1 MSEGLTVLTQQRPI
15 AVDLFAGAG
24 GMTLGFEQ
32 AGFDVLAAVELDPIH
47 CATHEYNFP
56 FCKILCRN
64 IEQVKGLEIRNYS
77 EIGHRDID
85 IVFGGPPCQGF
96 SLIGKRGFDD
106 PRNQLMFHFI
116 RLISELQPKY
126 FVLENVPGL
135 TVGKHRQFIA
145 EIIETLNKNG
155 YKIVEPYQVL
165 NASYYGVPQDR
176 SRLFLLGCRQDLPL
190 PCYPNA
196 VTQPTPIYPK
206 IQAEFLRFPYCP
218 TVWDAIGDL
227 PDIEQYQELN
237 LKDYTIA
244 EYKKASE
251 YAKMLRN
258 HFRLKTD
265 FSYPRIWDKNL
276 LTCSLRTQHSP
287 TSMARFEATKW
298 GKTEKISRFY
308 KLNPQ
313 GLCNTLRAGTPSNR
327 GAFTSPRPIHPYSP
341 RCITVREAARLHSY
355 PDWFRFQGTKW
366 HGFRQVGNSVPPL
379 LAKAVAGE
387 IIKVLGIIPDQPKE
401 ESKLGDEVLL
411 YLNMSQA
418 AKRYGVDPHV
428 IEPRKRGNK
437 DE

>member
-1 MSEGLTVLTQQRPI
+1 MSEGLTVQTQQRPI

-56 FCKILCRN
+56 FWKILCRH
-64 IEQVKGLEIRNYS
+64 IEEVKGLEIRNYS

-85 IVFGGPPCQGF
+85 VVFGGPPCQGF
-96 SLIGKRGFDD
+96 SLIGKRAFDD

-135 TVGKHRQFIA
+135 TVGKHRQFLA
-145 EIIETLNKNG
+145 EIITILHKNG
-155 YKIVEPYQVL
+155 YNVVEPYQVL

-176 SRLFLLGCRQDLPL
+176 SRLFILGGRQDLPL
-190 PCYPNA
+190 PCYPHPF
-196 VTQPTPIYPK
+196 TQPPK
-206 IQAEFLRFPYCP
+206 IHPKIKAQFQMLPPCP

-227 PDIEQYQELN
+227 PTIEQYPELL
-237 LKDYTIA
+237 LKDCTWA
-244 EYKKASE
+244 DYKKPSF
-251 YAKMLRN
+251 YAKIMRGLVQVEN
-258 HFRLKTD
+258 N
-265 FSYPRIWDKNL
+265 FSYPRFFDSQL
-276 LTCSLRTQHSP
+276 LTCSLRSQHNP
-287 TSMARFEATKW
+287 TSIARFEATEW
-298 GKTEKISRFY
+298 GKTEKISRFH

-379 LAKAVAGE
+379 LAKAIASE
-387 IIKVLGIIPDQPKE
+387 IINILGIIPEQPTE
-401 ESKLGDEVLL
+401 PKLLGNQGLL
-411 YLNMSQA
+411 YLNRVQA
-418 AKRYGVDPHV
+418 AQYYHVDPNW
-428 IEPRKRGNK
+428 IEPRKRGYKN
-437 DE
+437 

>member
-1 MSEGLTVLTQQRPI
+1 MSEGLTVQTQKRPI

-56 FCKILCRN
+56 FWKILCRN
-64 IEQVKGLEIRNYS
+64 IEQVKGLEIRNDS
-77 EIGHRDID
+77 EIGYRDID
-85 IVFGGPPCQGF
+85 VVFGGPPCQGF
-96 SLIGKRGFDD
+96 SLIGKRAFDD
-106 PRNQLMFHFI
+106 PRNSLMFHFI
-116 RLISELQPKY
+116 RLISELKPKY

-135 TVGKHRQFIA
+135 AVGKHRQLMTD
-145 EIIETLNKNG
+145 IIEILYKRG
-155 YKIVEPYQVL
+155 YNIVEPYQVL

-190 PCYPNA
+190 P
-196 VTQPTPIYPK
+196 IYPHPLTKPPK
-206 IQAEFLRFPYCP
+206 IHAKLKAKFQILSPCP

-227 PDIEQYQELN
+227 PEIEQYQELN

-244 EYKKASE
+244 EYKKPSK
-251 YAKMLRN
+251 YAKILRN
-258 HFRLKTD
+258 DSRLKTD

-276 LTCSLRTQHSP
+276 LTCSLRSQHNP
-287 TSMARFEATKW
+287 TSIARFEVTEW
-298 GKTEKISRFY
+298 GKTEKISRFH
-308 KLNPQ
+308 KLDPQ

-379 LAKAVAGE
+379 LAKAIAGE
-387 IIKVLGIIPDQPKE
+387 IIKVLGIIPHQPKE
-401 ESKLGDEVLL
+401 QKLLGNPALL
-411 YLNMSQA
+411 YFNRVKA
-418 AKRYGVDPHV
+418 AQYYHVDPNW
-428 IEPRKRGNK
+428 IEPRKRGYKN
-437 DE
+437 